1 MSLLSTRWR
10 LCVMVTPALL
20 FYVPFFV
27 LPVALSAYYSLTSF
41 SGSGGSKFVGLSNYT
56 SLFHDTFFWISF
68 RNTGI
73 ILAEALALLVPA
85 AFSLA
90 LLMRDRHVPGAQAV
104 RALIF
109 APVIIA
115 PILVGLIFVFI
126 LDPNIGLIN
135 QALGALGIRGKPEWI
150 GGTTLTPYAIGFVY
164 IWQTMGFILTIFY
177 AGLQMLP
184 REVFEAATVDGA
196 RYRDQVRY
204 ITIPLL
210 RDTFGICTV
219 LIITGVFRI
228 FELVYELTGGGP
240 VHDSD
245 VLASYMYYLTFTTF
259 RYGYGMAL
267 AVVICVL
274 SIGAFSLYLFAA
286 ARRRDKVRVF
296 GDE

>member
-10 LCVMVTPALL
+10 ICVMVTPALL

-27 LPVALSAYYSLTSF
+27 LPVALSAYYSVTSF
-41 SGSGGSKFVGLSNYT
+41 SGSGGSKFVGLSNYS

-73 ILAEALALLVPA
+73 ILGEALALLVPA

-90 LLMRDRHVPGAQAV
+90 LLMRDRRVPGAQAV

-135 QALGALGIRGKPEWI
+135 QALGTLGIHDKPQWI

-164 IWQTMGFILTIFY
+164 IWQMMGFI
-177 AGLQMLP
+177 
-184 REVFEAATVDGA
+184 
-196 RYRDQVRY
+196 
-204 ITIPLL
+204 
-210 RDTFGICTV
+210 
-219 LIITGVFRI
+219 
-228 FELVYELTGGGP
+228 
-240 VHDSD
+240 
-245 VLASYMYYLTFTTF
+245 
-259 RYGYGMAL
+259 
-267 AVVICVL
+267 
-274 SIGAFSLYLFAA
+274 
-286 ARRRDKVRVF
+286 
-296 GDE
+296 